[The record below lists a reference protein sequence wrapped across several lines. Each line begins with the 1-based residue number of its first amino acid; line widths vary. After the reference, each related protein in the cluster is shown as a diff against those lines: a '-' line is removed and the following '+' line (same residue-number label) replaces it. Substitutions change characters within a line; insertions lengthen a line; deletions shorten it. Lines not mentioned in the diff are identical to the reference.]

1 MTAVPGL
8 ADAAGPH
15 RVDLCRLVLAVERRP
30 VALEGE
36 TTLRR
41 LALLPTRVCAMDRL
55 TRLAPAD
62 PALDE
67 LVCERSQ
74 SLLLVGKMGKETG
87 HRGSVRPAGG
97 TRIRERLA
105 RVPSRR
111 LHALAFSR
119 RRHPQIP
126 RSSSSWPGGCR
137 WTPRPALGSRSLR
150 GGPSRG

>member
-41 LALLPTRVCAMDRL
+41 LTLLPARVCAMDRL
-55 TRLAPAD
+55 ARLAPAD

-67 LVCERSQ
+67 LVCQRPQ
-74 SLLLVGKMGKETG
+74 SLLLVRKTEKCTG
-87 HRGSVRPAGG
+87 HR
-97 TRIRERLA
+97 RE
-105 RVPSRR
+105 
-111 LHALAFSR
+111 
-119 RRHPQIP
+119 
-126 RSSSSWPGGCR
+126 C
-137 WTPRPALGSRSLR
+137 
-150 GGPSRG
+150 PSRGRQSHP